1 MISLKAKA
9 SRAGQPAAGHPR
21 ARTKPAVLP
30 RLKRQFIIISLSLI
44 TLILVAALSII
55 YYTFRN
61 QQISQTQLVLNEVIE
76 NGTSSKVPLSPD
88 NSKEEVNIPTLFVE
102 ISGGKVYAIGSDF
115 NVDDQSAVQTLV
127 QAALDQG
134 KTEGILSDYN
144 LRFLLHYYN
153 DAHVRIAFADRT
165 HEVSSMRT
173 LSRNL
178 LLGGSFMWLTFLLI
192 SFFLSSWAL
201 KPVERAWQQQK
212 QFIEDASHELK
223 TPLTVMV
230 ADLSLIRQ
238 QPDSSVAQQ
247 EHWLDSMDQ
256 SARSM
261 TALINNLL
269 TLARLEQPE
278 LKLDLLPLDL
288 SRLLTEVCLNLEAM
302 AFEADKPL
310 KTDIREHLWI
320 RGDKAQLMTLL
331 GTLVENAVKYGQPG
345 RDILIRLFLLEEHE
359 VQVQIRNWGQVI
371 EPEQMKHVF
380 DRFYRVDEAREHE
393 TGGFGLGLSI
403 AQRIAGLHHATI
415 QVNSSQE
422 TGTIF
427 SVSFERCAAPRSD
440 LTMSVQDT

>member
-1 MISLKAKA
+1 MISLKVKPGRTA
-9 SRAGQPAAGHPR
+9 RWFGR
-21 ARTKPAVLP
+21 ARLKAKPAVLP
-30 RLKRQFIIISLSLI
+30 RLKRQFIVISLSLI
-44 TLILVAALSII
+44 TVILAAALSII

-61 QQISQTQLVLNEVIE
+61 QQISQTQLVLDEVIE
-76 NGTSSKVPLSPD
+76 NGTSSKVPLSPS
-88 NSKEEVNIPTLFVE
+88 NSEEEVNIPTLFVE

-134 KTEGILSDYN
+134 KTEGTLSDYK
-144 LRFLLHYYN
+144 LRFLLRYYN
-153 DAHVRIAFADRT
+153 DAHVRIAFADQT
-165 HEVSSMRT
+165 HEISSMRT

-178 LLGGSFMWLTFLLI
+178 LLGGGFMWLTFLLI
-192 SFFLSSWAL
+192 SFFLASWAL
-201 KPVERAWQQQK
+201 KPVERTWQQQK

-238 QPDSSVAQQ
+238 QPDSTVATQ

-256 SARSM
+256 STRSM

-310 KTDIREHLWI
+310 KTDIREPLWI
-320 RGDKAQLMTLL
+320 RGDRTQLTTLF
-331 GTLVENAVKYGQPG
+331 GTLIENAVKYGQPG
-345 RDILIRLFLLEEHE
+345 QDILVRLFPLEEHE
-359 VQVQIRNWGQVI
+359 VQVQVRNWGQVI

-380 DRFYRVDEAREHE
+380 DRFYRVDAAREHE
-393 TGGFGLGLSI
+393 AGGFGLGLSI
-403 AQRIAGLHHATI
+403 AQRIAGLHRTAI
-415 QVNSSQE
+415 QVNSSQA

-427 SVSFERCAAPRSD
+427 SVSFERCAP
-440 LTMSVQDT
+440 LKK